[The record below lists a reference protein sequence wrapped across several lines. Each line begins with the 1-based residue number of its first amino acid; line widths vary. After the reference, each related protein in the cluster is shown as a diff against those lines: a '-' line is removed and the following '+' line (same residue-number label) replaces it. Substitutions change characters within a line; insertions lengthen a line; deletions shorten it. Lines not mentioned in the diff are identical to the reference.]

1 MAQTLWRGATNAVLI
16 AAGRSLPR
24 GWPLSLSRLDARSL
38 SRLDAFSPSRSP
50 SSLGADADPG
60 TSGAGAELLTV
71 MRTFLEGQQRREEG
85 LLAELRGL
93 RAALPVPLQQ
103 PEAERRPVTPSPA
116 PRTTPPSAGSTM
128 SLRLELPTP
137 APRPRRSS
145 PVEAPRIGASQSGDC
160 NRPRAGKGP

>member
-1 MAQTLWRGATNAVLI
+1 
-16 AAGRSLPR
+16 
-24 GWPLSLSRLDARSL
+24 
-38 SRLDAFSPSRSP
+38 
-50 SSLGADADPG
+50 
-60 TSGAGAELLTV
+60 

-145 PVEAPRIGASQSGDC
+145 PVEAPRIGASSLAEPPSPDQGPEPASIQQENLGPHLASQSGDC